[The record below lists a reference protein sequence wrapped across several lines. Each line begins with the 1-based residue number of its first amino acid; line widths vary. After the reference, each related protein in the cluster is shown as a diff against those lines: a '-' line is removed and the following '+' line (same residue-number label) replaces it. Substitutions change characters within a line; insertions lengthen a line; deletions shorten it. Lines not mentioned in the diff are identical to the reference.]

1 MALYVD
7 SAFLDDIMKVAQ
19 AHSSAVLGADLVIP
33 YYNRLE
39 RIGVDAGERIA
50 EMAEL
55 LHSQSLPTRILAA
68 SINSP
73 AEAVRALLAGEHDI
87 TAAPQELLNMV
98 SDPQTDEVIEKFAHD
113 WQKMNR
119 L

>member
-1 MALYVD
+1 MRIRWYDWNPSYAWRVKD
-7 SAFLDDIMKVAQ
+7 SAAIGNLD
-19 AHSSAVLGADLVIP
+19 
-33 YYNRLE
+33 
-39 RIGVDAGERIA
+39 RIGNITAGSQCFDAGERIA

-68 SINSP
+68 RIKSP
-73 AEAVRALLAGEHDI
+73 AEAVRALLAGAHDI
-87 TAAPQELLNMV
+87 TAAPQVLLDMV
-98 SDPQTDEVIEKFAHD
+98 SDPQMDEVIGEFAHD

>member
-19 AHSSAVLGADLVIP
+19 AYSSAVLGADFVIP

-39 RIGVDAGERIA
+39 RAGVDAGERIA

-68 SINSP
+68 SIKSP
-73 AEAVRALLAGEHDI
+73 AEAVRALLAGAHDI
-87 TAAPQELLNMV
+87 TAAPQILLDMA
-98 SDPQTDEVIEKFAHD
+98 SDPQTDEAIEKFAHD